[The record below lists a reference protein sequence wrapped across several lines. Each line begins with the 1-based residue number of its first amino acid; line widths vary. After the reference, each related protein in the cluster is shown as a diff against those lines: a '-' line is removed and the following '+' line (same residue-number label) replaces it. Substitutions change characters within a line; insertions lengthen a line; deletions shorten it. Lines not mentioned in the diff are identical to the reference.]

1 MRDGFDTKIWDEAW
15 ERDLDNPASEEPGA
29 KKLLILGTD
38 QGPKVRRH
46 NVSILLYSTS
56 DSLLPALHSTILY
69 QNKLSSPN
77 TIYDE
82 NARKRDARMSS
93 GNPADL
99 VGAVGPLQSSSFNLL
114 NVDRALS
121 DMETGI
127 GVAAPPISNN
137 VEARRL
143 EVTDIGS
150 GASTY
155 WAGGVYLSTSN
166 SVVADFIAKSDG
178 TITT

>member
-1 MRDGFDTKIWDEAW
+1 M
-15 ERDLDNPASEEPGA
+15 P
-29 KKLLILGTD
+29 
-38 QGPKVRRH
+38 
-46 NVSILLYSTS
+46 
-56 DSLLPALHSTILY
+56 
-69 QNKLSSPN
+69 
-77 TIYDE
+77 
-82 NARKRDARMSS
+82 
-93 GNPADL
+93 
-99 VGAVGPLQSSSFNLL
+99 